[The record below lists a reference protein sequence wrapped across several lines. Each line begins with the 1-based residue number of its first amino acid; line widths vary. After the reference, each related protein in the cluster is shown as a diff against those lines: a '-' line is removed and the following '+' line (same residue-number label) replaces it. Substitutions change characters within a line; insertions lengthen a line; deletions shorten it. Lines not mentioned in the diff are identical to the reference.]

1 LTVAKS
7 DTKQIY
13 HDARKS
19 SWGDLFPHRPKA
31 AEIERNRGIKK
42 LNKIKPL
49 VEAADIESAKD
60 EMMVL
65 DLDMGEVLS
74 ALEGDSQQLPDEN
87 LLQQDKDLEAYLGD
101 LPKAQWDTPTSN
113 SSDGKE
119 DAHSKAAKDDVVIR
133 TFG

>member
-1 LTVAKS
+1 
-7 DTKQIY
+7 
-13 HDARKS
+13 
-19 SWGDLFPHRPKA
+19 
-31 AEIERNRGIKK
+31 
-42 LNKIKPL
+42 
-49 VEAADIESAKD
+49 
-60 EMMVL
+60 MVL

-113 SSDGKE
+113 SSDGEE